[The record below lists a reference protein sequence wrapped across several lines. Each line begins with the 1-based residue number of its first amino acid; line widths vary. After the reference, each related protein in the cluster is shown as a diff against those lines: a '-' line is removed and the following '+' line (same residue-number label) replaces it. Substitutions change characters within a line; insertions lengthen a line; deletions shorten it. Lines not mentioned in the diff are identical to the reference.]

1 MIGGVFMVISD
12 FSINGVVIKT
22 PQALTVMKVPERQRV
37 ILLNGNPKERVKRI
51 YRVATL
57 SYSMLENE
65 ELQKIIAETLIKAI
79 DEGSTTVE
87 LSYLGLSGEM
97 ETMKAIFSDF
107 SATLTAESLMNDM
120 WSSIDDIVF
129 EEVEV

>member
-1 MIGGVFMVISD
+1 MIISD

-22 PQALTVMKVPERQRV
+22 PQALNVKKVPDRQRV
-37 ILLNGNPKERVKRI
+37 ILLNGQPKERVKRT